1 MSNDINGQQRTI
13 TATQVLQQHIA
24 THDHTHTPH
33 TNKQTHWK
41 ESWQAS
47 PNYQAFWQ
55 PQLPSAHLA

>member
-33 TNKQTHWK
+33 TNKTYTLK
-41 ESWQAS
+41 KIMAGLSGLLAAS
-47 PNYQAFWQ
+47 SLFC
-55 PQLPSAHLA
+55 SSD